1 MSTRESLADL
11 PTYLRLHAIL
21 DSILEI
27 ESLLAETDY
36 ADMAMQVARA
46 ESLAVEMRE
55 LVCLLL
61 RKRPVVERIEQQ
73 SGPAN

>member
-1 MSTRESLADL
+1 MSTRDSLADL

-27 ESLLAETDY
+27 ETLLAETDRSTMA
-36 ADMAMQVARA
+36 ADVARA

-61 RKRPVVERIEQQ
+61 RHRPVEAQV
-73 SGPAN
+73 SGPRTAN